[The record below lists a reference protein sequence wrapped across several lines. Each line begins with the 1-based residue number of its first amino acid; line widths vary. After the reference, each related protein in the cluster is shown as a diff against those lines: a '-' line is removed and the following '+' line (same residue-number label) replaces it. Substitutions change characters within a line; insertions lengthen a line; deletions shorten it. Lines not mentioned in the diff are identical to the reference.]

1 MANFWTDGRI
11 EPKRQNRWVVQFDGI
26 YNGNMY
32 FATKVGRPSIEV
44 TSKAHKYLNHT
55 FNYPGRPEWKPISLT
70 MVDTAGGVVGDLAN
84 RGTDTMKSLLQV
96 LTAAGY
102 VVPSSEASLNTI
114 SKGKAIDA
122 LSSRTG
128 ADSGITAANANGV
141 TVSLVNA
148 EGQTI
153 EKWTLK
159 NAFIT
164 KYTPSELSYEDD
176 GIATVD
182 VEITY
187 DYCIF
192 NEDTDKLFTPS

>member
-44 TSKAHKYLNHT
+44 TSKQHKYLNHT
-55 FNYPGRPEWKPISLT
+55 FNYPGRPEWKPITLT
-70 MVDTAGGVVGDLAN
+70 MVDTAGGVVGGQDDN
-84 RGTDTMKSLLQV
+84 GPDTMKSLLQI
-96 LTAAGY
+96 LTSAGY
-102 VVPSSEASLNTI
+102 VVPSTEGSLNTI
-114 SKGKAIDA
+114 SKAKAVDS
-122 LSSRTG
+122 LSSGARGGTG
-128 ADSGITAANANGV
+128 PTAANANGV
-141 TVSLVNA
+141 TISLVNA
-148 EGQTI
+148 EGETV

-182 VEITY
+182 IEVTY

-192 NEDTDKLFTPS
+192 DEGTDNIFRPA